1 MSVHAFIDESAR
13 AGTYLLCVTLV
24 EPAHLATTRRAL
36 ARLLLPGAR
45 ELHFCKEKPPRR
57 RQLADRIA
65 ALPVSSR
72 VYFGRCDRKEEE
84 RTRQQ
89 CLKQIVNDLLEL
101 RAHRVV
107 LDSRDSRDVHDRSTL
122 QRSLGSH
129 PSKTELT
136 YEHLDSAVE
145 PLLWIS
151 DAVGWCYGAG
161 GDWRRRTIP
170 VLQDVIEL

>member
-24 EPAHLATTRRAL
+24 EPAHLATTRRTL
-36 ARLLLPGAR
+36 SKLLLPGAR
-45 ELHFCKEKPPRR
+45 ELHFSKERTPRR
-57 RQLADRIA
+57 RQLADQIA

-72 VYFGRCDRKEEE
+72 IYQGACGRKEEE
-84 RTRQQ
+84 RTRQR
-89 CLKQIVNDLLEL
+89 CLSRIMNDLLVL
-101 RAHRVV
+101 RAHRLV
-107 LDSRDSRDVHDRSTL
+107 LDSRDSQDLHDRTTL
-122 QRSLGSH
+122 QLSLGSH

-161 GDWRRRTIP
+161 GDWRRRTTP
-170 VLQDVIEL
+170 VLHEVITL